1 MEVRRVAQT
10 LRDFFTEHDV
20 PFAVVGGFGLHA
32 YGLTRATFDLDLL
45 TAAEA
50 QAELV
55 SFMEGLGYRTLHR
68 SAGYSNHA
76 HGDAAWGRVDF
87 IYVRGDTARELF
99 ASLRSFELS
108 PGLELPVPRPEHLAA
123 LKVHAMKS
131 DPERRYQD
139 MADLRFLLRLPGID
153 TAEMRAQFAKRG
165 MLEIFHELKEDD

>member
-1 MEVRRVAQT
+1 MDVRRVAET
-10 LRDFFTEHDV
+10 LRDFFAEREI

-45 TAAEA
+45 TTAEA
-50 QAELV
+50 QADLV
-55 SFMEGLGYRTLHR
+55 SFMESLGYRTLHL
-68 SAGYSNHA
+68 SAGFSNHA
-76 HGDAAWGRVDF
+76 HRDAVWGRVDF
-87 IYVRGDTARELF
+87 IYVRGETSRELF
-99 ASLRSFELS
+99 GSLRRFELS

-139 MADLRFLLRLPGID
+139 MADLRFLLRLPDVD

-165 MLEIFHELKEDD
+165 MLETFHELKEDD